1 MLTIVG
7 AGVNALYGGDHA
19 FKGIPLFDPIRC
31 GVYDHASHNTLEGT
45 TKLELHDSHAHFFS
59 EASKAPLS
67 RKYQH
72 TLTLDIWNSLLAS
85 IKMLDGRHKLDA
97 QAEIAF
103 QKDSSIYWTAAQMKD
118 YALRSVD
125 LLEPYIDASDPK
137 WDCWVKHCMMIM
149 HMNKERYKLPNEIFD
164 LHYAVLNHYS
174 TFVEVYPEC
183 EIPKHHWTS
192 AHIKDDVIWT
202 GRPSETSCIKMEH
215 TRQRFKRVRVALTKA
230 PLPTLSL
237 FV

>member
-1 MLTIVG
+1 
-7 AGVNALYGGDHA
+7 
-19 FKGIPLFDPIRC
+19 
-31 GVYDHASHNTLEGT
+31 
-45 TKLELHDSHAHFFS
+45 
-59 EASKAPLS
+59 
-67 RKYQH
+67 
-72 TLTLDIWNSLLAS
+72 
-85 IKMLDGRHKLDA
+85 
-97 QAEIAF
+97 
-103 QKDSSIYWTAAQMKD
+103 
-118 YALRSVD
+118 
-125 LLEPYIDASDPK
+125 
-137 WDCWVKHCMMIM
+137 MMIM

-174 TFVEVYPEC
+174 TFVEVYPER
-183 EIPKHHWTS
+183 EIPKHHWAS